1 MDRILLKMM
10 RERGIREGLIEKVE
24 EMLGETSCKVKVG
37 GGREDVRT
45 FLDRTRGKAGMSVES
60 FTI

>member
-10 RERGIREGLIEKVE
+10 RERGIRKGLIEKVE

-37 GGREDVRT
+37 GREGGCENVS
-45 FLDRTRGKAGMSVES
+45 G
-60 FTI
+60 

>member
-24 EMLGETSCKVKVG
+24 EMLGETSCKVK
-37 GGREDVRT
+37 GGREGGCENVS
-45 FLDRTRGKAGMSVES
+45 G
-60 FTI
+60 